1 MERQGMD
8 TPERS
13 ASCSCGQLR
22 VTCEGDPVR
31 VSICHCL
38 ECQKRTGSVFATQAR
53 FPRER
58 VTVEGR
64 ATRWTRVG
72 DSGQGAT
79 FHFCPV
85 CGSTV
90 WWEPADAPDLVA
102 VAVGAFAD
110 PGFPPPR
117 VSVYEER
124 RHPWALAVGQL
135 PLEHYF

>member
-1 MERQGMD
+1 MSQRV
-8 TPERS
+8 

-22 VTCEGDPVR
+22 LACEGEPVR
-31 VSICHCL
+31 ISICHCL

-53 FPRER
+53 FPRAG
-58 VTVEGR
+58 VTIAGDSSQ
-64 ATRWTRVG
+64 WTRRG
-72 DSGQGAT
+72 DSGGSAT

-90 WWEPADAPDLVA
+90 YWELDGLPDFIA

-110 PGFPPPR
+110 PHFPPPY

-124 RHPWALAVGQL
+124 QHPWALAAREL
-135 PLEHYF
+135 PLDHQF

>member
-1 MERQGMD
+1 MTVRI
-8 TPERS
+8 

-22 VTCEGDPVR
+22 VTCAGEPVR
-31 VSICHCL
+31 ISICHCL
-38 ECQKRTGSVFATQAR
+38 ACQKRTGSAFATQAR
-53 FPRER
+53 FAREQ

-64 ATRWTRVG
+64 ATQWTRLG

-79 FHFCPV
+79 FHFCPT

-90 WWEPADAPDLVA
+90 YWEPGGAPDFVA

-110 PGFPPPR
+110 PSFPPPR

-124 RHPWALAVGQL
+124 RHPWALAAGQL
-135 PLEHYF
+135 PLEHVF

>member
-1 MERQGMD
+1 MTVRI
-8 TPERS
+8 

-22 VTCEGDPVR
+22 LTCAGEPVR
-31 VSICHCL
+31 ISICHCL
-38 ECQKRTGSVFATQAR
+38 ACQKRTGSAFATQAR
-53 FPRER
+53 FAREQ

-64 ATRWTRVG
+64 ATQWTRLG

-79 FHFCPV
+79 FHFCPT

-90 WWEPADAPDLVA
+90 YWEPGGAPDFVA

-110 PGFPPPR
+110 PSFPPPR

-124 RHPWALAVGQL
+124 RHPWALAAGQL
-135 PLEHYF
+135 PLEHVF

>member
-1 MERQGMD
+1 MTRI
-8 TPERS
+8 

-22 VTCEGDPVR
+22 LACEGEPVR

-58 VTVEGR
+58 VTIEGR
-64 ATRWTRVG
+64 GAQWTRRG
-72 DSGQGAT
+72 DSGEQAT
-79 FHFCPV
+79 FSFCPV

-90 WWEPADAPDLVA
+90 FWEATGVPGFVS

-110 PGFPPPR
+110 PHFPPPH

-124 RHPWALAVGQL
+124 QHPWALAANAL
-135 PLEHYF
+135 PLTHEF

>member
-1 MERQGMD
+1 MTSRV
-8 TPERS
+8 

-22 VTCEGDPVR
+22 LTCEGEPVR
-31 VSICHCL
+31 ISICHCL

-53 FPRER
+53 FAREH
-58 VTVEGR
+58 VTIEGH
-64 ATRWTRVG
+64 TSQWTRVG
-72 DSGQGAT
+72 DSGTAAT

-90 WWEPADAPDLVA
+90 YWEMSGAPEFLA

-124 RHPWALAVGQL
+124 QHKWTLAVGQL
-135 PLEHYF
+135 PLQHEF